1 VKKTGLIGIV
11 LAFTVTLAGCGAPAN
26 GGQTSG
32 SGDGAKKETIVVASN
47 TTYPPFEY
55 GDNGQIVGFDIDMIK
70 DIAKVENLNV
80 QIKSVS
86 FDGIIPALQAGS
98 VDAAVAGMTIKKDR
112 LQHVNFSN
120 AYYKS
125 GVSILTKKNSP
136 IHSLSDLKGHVVATE
151 TGTSSVDVLKKAGI
165 TNIKQFSVTQDAYNA
180 LESGGADAVVFDN
193 PSNVLFAKSHTD
205 VHIVGGLLTGEYYGI
220 AVSKNKPDLLKKI
233 NDGLKKIQANGEYA
247 KLFDK
252 YLNGDKRG
260 MIKGTVDPNSVAVS

>member
-1 VKKTGLIGIV
+1 MKKTGAFGAA
-11 LAFTVTLAGCGAPAN
+11 LALALVLAGCGTQN
-26 GGQTSG
+26 QNNSSTTSG
-32 SGDGAKKETIVVASN
+32 KGQGEQSIVIASN
-47 TTYPPFEY
+47 ATYPPFEY
-55 GDNGQIVGFDIDMIK
+55 AENGKIVGFDIDMIK
-70 DIAKVENLNV
+70 EIAQAEHLKV

-112 LQHVNFSN
+112 LQNVNFSN
-120 AYYKS
+120 AYYRS

-136 IHSLSDLKGHVVATE
+136 IHSLQDLKGHVVATE

-193 PSNVLFAKSHTD
+193 PSNVLFAKSHND

-220 AVSKNKPDLLKKI
+220 AVTKKNPELLKEL
-233 NDGLKKIQANGEYA
+233 NDGLKKIQQNGEYE

-252 YLNGDKRG
+252 YFNGDKRG
-260 MIKGTVDPNSVAVS
+260 MIKGVVNPNSVAVN